1 MLNYQRVNDFPQGSQ
16 KHVYMEYN
24 MILIDDI
31 DVLTMIMEGI
41 LKDSHGFTKQTQQ
54 R

>member
-31 DVLTMIMEGI
+31 DVVSEKSLYLPII
-41 LKDSHGFTKQTQQ
+41 LPKCIWREPD
-54 R
+54 